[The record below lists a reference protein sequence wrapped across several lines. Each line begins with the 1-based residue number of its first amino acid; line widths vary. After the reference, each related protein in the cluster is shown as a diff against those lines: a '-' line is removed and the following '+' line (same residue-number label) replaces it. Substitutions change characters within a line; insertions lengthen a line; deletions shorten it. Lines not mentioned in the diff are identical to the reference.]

1 PVPIEGAQA
10 EAMKQW
16 GTDPALGRSL
26 IEGLADR
33 MTVVAFDYE
42 GHVLAHPKPNT
53 LTPDNVVAD
62 FLAVADAAGVERF
75 VYYGYSWLG
84 CVGLQLALRSD
95 RLTGLIMGGFP
106 PLGGPYEEMLAVT
119 TAAHRQASEPV
130 ERTGE
135 VEPGDWS

>member
-1 PVPIEGAQA
+1 MPAQLHDNSRIDFEVHGTGPHLLLPVNPVPIEGAQA

-42 GHVLAHPKPNT
+42 GHVLAHPRPDT

-75 VYYGYSWLG
+75 
-84 CVGLQLALRSD
+84 
-95 RLTGLIMGGFP
+95 
-106 PLGGPYEEMLAVT
+106 
-119 TAAHRQASEPV
+119 
-130 ERTGE
+130 
-135 VEPGDWS
+135 